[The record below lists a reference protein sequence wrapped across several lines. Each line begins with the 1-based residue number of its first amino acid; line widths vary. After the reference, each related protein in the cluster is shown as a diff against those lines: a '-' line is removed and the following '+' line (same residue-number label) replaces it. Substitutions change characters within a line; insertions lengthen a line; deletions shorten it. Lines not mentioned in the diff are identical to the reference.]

1 MNKSFFPRA
10 NSLVFALVGVFLS
23 IVLSHAAVPPVERLL
38 PSDTL
43 FVLSAPDYS
52 KLREIYLQS
61 PMRLFWDD
69 PAMKPF
75 REKFE
80 KKWNEELIVPLE
92 RDLGVKFSDYGA
104 LLQGQITLAVTQD
117 GWEGKSDAEPGFVFL
132 LDSKDKSDQLK
143 KSIAEF
149 RKKWTDAGKTIK
161 TEKIRDAEFIIITL
175 TTNDVPKTIRQFFP
189 ESRPIEELGK
199 EGEKKKDDVNRLYI
213 GQHESLLI
221 IGSAPNGD
229 APKSLEKILAK
240 LTGGS
245 APVLGDL
252 PAFESSRLAVFRD
265 APAFLWIN
273 TKAFVDVFN
282 KLPDEKPNP
291 DAPNPMPLPDKK
303 KIVTALGI
311 AGLKSIA
318 AGYRSAPD
326 GAGIEVLL
334 GIPESAREGLFK
346 IFATEAKDAAP
357 PAFVPAD
364 AVKFQRVRIDLPK
377 AIASIEKILGD
388 ISPQM
393 VNMLNFFISN
403 GNEAM
408 RVDEPGFD
416 IRKNIFANLGD
427 DLITY
432 EKVPRDTSLT
442 ALSSAPSLTLVGSPA
457 ADKLAAS
464 LKGILVILNAS
475 GGKPET
481 REFLG
486 RKIYSMKLP
495 SPQTGAGDKAASRS
509 FNYAASGGY
518 VAFSTDIATLEEFLR
533 SSETPPK
540 PLREV
545 AGLGETAQKV
555 GGQGTGWFGYENQTE
570 SMRMMMEALRKS
582 SSSSTNSTDD
592 FNPLVSALP
601 FAAPEKKFKDWIDFS
616 LLPPFDAVSKYFG
629 YSVYSCN
636 ANVDGITLKYFSP
649 VPAQLKK

>member
-1 MNKSFFPRA
+1 MNKTPCSPAKSIQFTFAAIFFSA
-10 NSLVFALVGVFLS
+10 VSLC
-23 IVLSHAAVPPVERLL
+23 AAVPPVERLL
-38 PSDTL
+38 PADTL
-43 FVLSAPDYS
+43 LVMSAPDFT

-61 PMRLFWDD
+61 PQRLFWDD
-69 PAMKPF
+69 SAMKPF

-92 RDLGVKFSDYGA
+92 RDLAVKFSDYGA
-104 LLQGQITLAVTQD
+104 LLQGQVTLAVTQD
-117 GWEGKSDAEPGFVFL
+117 DWDGKSDVEPGLVFL
-132 LDSKDKSDQLK
+132 LDAMGKSDQLK
-143 KSIAEF
+143 TNLADF

-161 TEKIRDAEFIIITL
+161 TEKIRDAEFLVVTM

-199 EGEKKKDDVNRLYI
+199 EVTKREDSRLYI
-213 GQHESLLI
+213 GQQDSLLI
-221 IGSAPNGD
+221 IGTGAKPV
-229 APKSLEKILAK
+229 EKIVAK

-265 APAFLWIN
+265 APAFLWVN
-273 TKAFVDVFN
+273 TKALVDVFN
-282 KLPDEKPNP
+282 KMPDDKPNP
-291 DAPNPMPLPDKK
+291 DAPDPMPLPDKK
-303 KIVTALGI
+303 KIVSALGI

-318 AGYRSAPD
+318 VGYRNGPE
-326 GAGIEVLL
+326 GAGFELQL
-334 GIPESAREGLFK
+334 GVPESSREGMFK
-346 IFATEAKDAAP
+346 LLATEAKDAAP

-364 AVKFQRVRIDLPK
+364 AVKFQRVRIDLSK
-377 AIASIEKILGD
+377 AVATIEKMLGGV
-388 ISPQM
+388 SPQM
-393 VNMLNFFISN
+393 VSMLNFFISN

-408 RVDEPGFD
+408 RLDEPDFD

-432 EKVPRDTSLT
+432 EKSPRDTSPS
-442 ALSSAPSLTLVGSPA
+442 ALETPPSLTLLGSPA

-495 SPQTGAGDKAASRS
+495 SQPSKPGESPAPRS

-518 VAFSTDIATLEEFLR
+518 VAFSSDIAVLEEFLR

-545 AGLGETAQKV
+545 AGLAEAGQKV
-555 GGQGTGWFGYENQTE
+555 GGQGTGWFGYENQAE
-570 SMRMMMEALRKS
+570 SMRLMMESLRKNS
-582 SSSSTNSTDD
+582 NSSTNSGDG

-616 LLPPFDAVSKYFG
+616 LLPPFETVSKYFG
-629 YSVYSCN
+629 FSVYSLS
-636 ANVDGITLKYFSP
+636 ANVDGITFKYYSP